1 MFQRYTARS
10 REPQASC
17 EQDLLLRKGRASG
30 HTAAVTASATQV
42 NTHYYF
48 SFFSQPL
55 FPASFLL
62 SRYLVLTGRRFLSED
77 AV

>member
-17 EQDLLLRKGRASG
+17 EQDLLLRKGRPSR

-48 SFFSQPL
+48 LFFL
-55 FPASFLL
+55 IHCFRLVF
-62 SRYLVLTGRRFLSED
+62 YLVGT
-77 AV
+77 